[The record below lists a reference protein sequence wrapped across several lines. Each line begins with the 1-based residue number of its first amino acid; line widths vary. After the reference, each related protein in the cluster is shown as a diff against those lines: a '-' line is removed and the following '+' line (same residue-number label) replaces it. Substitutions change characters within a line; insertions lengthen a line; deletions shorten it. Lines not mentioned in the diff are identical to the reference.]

1 MKTFAFASDLILPNF
16 MVLPRQWW
24 RPARQLD
31 DQTFAAEMLL
41 SGAAEQTFPR
51 RNPGDA
57 WFDFKGCDRHM
68 VEKQSFLL
76 PNEEVLTV
84 LTLPNQAIA

>member
-1 MKTFAFASDLILPNF
+1 
-16 MVLPRQWW
+16 
-24 RPARQLD
+24 
-31 DQTFAAEMLL
+31 MLL
-41 SGAAEQTFPR
+41 SGAAEQTFSR
-51 RNPGDA
+51 KNPGDA